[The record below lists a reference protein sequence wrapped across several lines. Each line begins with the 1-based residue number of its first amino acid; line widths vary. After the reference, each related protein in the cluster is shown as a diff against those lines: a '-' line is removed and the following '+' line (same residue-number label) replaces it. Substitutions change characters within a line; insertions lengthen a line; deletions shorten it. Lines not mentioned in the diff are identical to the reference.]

1 MKHLAHEHPGY
12 ALCCLPGVVVVL
24 RVNDECLQDLL
35 QSILNLVLQ
44 LIQLAFLDEPGN
56 VVVGMMTLAGFQQTL
71 ADPQ

>member
-1 MKHLAHEHPGY
+1 VLWSF
-12 ALCCLPGVVVVL
+12 CCI
-24 RVNDECLQDLL
+24 NDECLQDLL